1 MNDKQ
6 QLAAMGERM
15 RVAGKIVDSGV
26 CKNTSERC
34 TPSRDTIRDVFMR
47 NGFVIKDGHCDLKP
61 YVYDAANE
69 LIAIY
74 HATCNTS
81 VPDGWRLVPIEPTID
96 MCNSGAVYDQKA
108 QRDEFGPT
116 FAGCYR
122 AMLDAAPE
130 YNP

>member
-6 QLAAMGERM
+6 QLAAMGEHM
-15 RVAGKIVDSGV
+15 RVAGKIVDSGA
-26 CKNTSERC
+26 CKKTGEQC

-81 VPDGWRLVPIEPTID
+81 VPDGWKLVPITPTREMISAGNAELAYD
-96 MCNSGAVYDQKA
+96 CCSGTAYEA
-108 QRDEFGPT
+108 WP
-116 FAGCYR
+116 
-122 AMLDAAPE
+122 AMLSAAPE
-130 YNP
+130 YKP